1 MGEYRLHSFILA
13 ADHRVDDVELIWSSI
28 TARQSHL
35 ADVSAH
41 HVVAYESIWEPAR
54 VLVTIGVRRP
64 NSVRA
69 VLRSPAIFELY
80 DVSGVD
86 DIPAIFAGKFA
97 HLMAADERAS

>member
-1 MGEYRLHSFILA
+1 MGEYRLHSLIPA
-13 ADHRVDDVELIWSSI
+13 ADHRVDDVELMWSSI
-28 TARQSHL
+28 TADQSQL

-41 HVVAYESIWEPAR
+41 HVVEYESIWESGR

-64 NSVRA
+64 NSVREA
-69 VLRSPAIFELY
+69 LRSLAIVELF

-97 HLMAADERAS
+97 HLMAVDERAS